1 MLFVHGYHTSF
12 PYALYRTA
20 QLKPDFEIK
29 APMTLLAGRLRVF
42 LSSICMIET
51 V

>member
-1 MLFVHGYHTSF
+1 MLFVHGYHDSF

-29 APMTLLAGRLRVF
+29 APMTLF
-42 LSSICMIET
+42 
-51 V
+51 